1 MNILIYINTD
11 ITDKNKLRPEKVN
24 LYYNT
29 I

>member
-1 MNILIYINTD
+1 MNILFYINTD
-11 ITDKNKLRPEKVN
+11 ITDKNKLVPEKVN